1 MEKKRKWRWGVKRW
15 IILGLIALSF
25 VAAKAYPPVRPEIL
39 LAPEALTPSINLPIV
54 GNFALTNTMV
64 AMLIADV
71 LLICLALLVK
81 RTVKQAEDTGELVAK
96 NKLVGGVE
104 MIIEY
109 LYNMTESTAGS
120 KWAKKIF
127 PIFASITFYVLIV
140 NWMELIPGVDSIG
153 LIHAA
158 ETEGHSIAN
167 VLGGI
172 PTLIGGDLAEGQ
184 SGYILVPFVRTLSTD
199 LNFTVA
205 LALIAVVMV
214 QVMGVKAHGIGY
226 FSKFVNVKSIL
237 SRPLFGLIDFLVG
250 ILEIVSEISKVLSF
264 SFRLFGNIFAGTVM
278 LFVIGSLVPYG
289 VQAIFLALELFVG
302 LIQALVFGML
312 TMTFMAQ
319 ATQGHGEELE
329 KA

>member
-1 MEKKRKWRWGVKRW
+1 MEKTRKWRWGVKRW
-15 IILGLIALSF
+15 IILGLIALSV

-39 LAPEALTPSINLPIV
+39 LAPEALTPTITLPII
-54 GNFALTNTMV
+54 GTFALTNTMV
-64 AMLIADV
+64 AMLITDI
-71 LLICLALLVK
+71 LLISLALLVK
-81 RTVKQAEDTGELVAK
+81 RVVKQAEDSGELVAK

-109 LYNMTESTAGS
+109 LYNMTESTAG

-127 PIFASITFYVLIV
+127 PYFASITFLVLIA

-153 LIHAA
+153 LIRAA
-158 ETEGHSIAN
+158 EGEGHQVAN
-167 VLGGI
+167 VLWGI
-172 PTLIGGDLAEGQ
+172 PSLVAGELAKGET
-184 SGYILVPFVRTLSTD
+184 GYILVPFVRTLSTD

-205 LALIAVVMV
+205 LALIAVVMT
-214 QVMGVKAHGIGY
+214 QVMGVRAHGIGY
-226 FSKFVNVKSIL
+226 FTKFVNVKSIF
-237 SRPLFGLIDFLVG
+237 SNPLFGMIDFLVG
-250 ILEIVSEISKVLSF
+250 ILETVSEFSKILSF

-289 VQAIFLALELFVG
+289 AQSIFLALELFVG

-319 ATQGHGEELE
+319 ATQAHGEEPA

>member
-1 MEKKRKWRWGVKRW
+1 MEKTRKWRWGVKRW
-15 IILGLIALSF
+15 IILGLIVLS
-25 VAAKAYPPVRPEIL
+25 VLAAKAYPPVRPEIL
-39 LAPEALTPSINLPIV
+39 LAPEALTPTITLPIV

-64 AMLIADV
+64 AMLIADI

-81 RTVKQAEDTGELVAK
+81 RKVKQAEDTGELVVR

-104 MIIEY
+104 MAIEY
-109 LYNMTESTAGS
+109 IYNITESTAGV
-120 KWAKKIF
+120 WAKKIF
-127 PIFASITFYVLIV
+127 PYFVSITFFVLIA

-153 LIHAA
+153 LIHTA
-158 ETEGHSIAN
+158 EAEGHKIVN
-167 VLGGI
+167 VLGSI
-172 PTLIGGDLAEGQ
+172 PTLVAGEMAKGETGFM
-184 SGYILVPFVRTLSTD
+184 LVPFVRTLSTD

-205 LALIAVVMV
+205 LALIAVVMT
-214 QVMGVKAHGIGY
+214 QVMGVRAHGMSY
-226 FSKFVNVKSIL
+226 FSKFVNVKTIF

-250 ILEIVSEISKVLSF
+250 ILEIVSEISKLLSF

-289 VQAIFLALELFVG
+289 AQSIFLALELFVG
-302 LIQALVFGML
+302 LIQAVVFGML